1 VRRFV
6 IGRDRACSHPGCERP
21 AEFCDLDHAIAHPEG
36 PTGPCNLT
44 PRCRR
49 HHNAKTHH
57 GWKIH
62 ARLDGRHVTTSPTGR
77 IYRTDV
83 DRPPGPIP
91 DPRPWW
97 WHDVWP
103 PPADEQSIDLADHV
117 TDPAL
122 ALTPAERA
130 DLDADL
136 AAAG

>member
-1 VRRFV
+1 VPV
-6 IGRDRACSHPGCERP
+6 QSDAPLP
-21 AEFCDLDHAIAHPEG
+21 A
-36 PTGPCNLT
+36 T
-44 PRCRR
+44 PQRQ
-49 HHNAKTHH
+49 THH

-83 DRPPGPIP
+83 DPPPGPIP

-122 ALTPAERA
+122 ALTPAECA